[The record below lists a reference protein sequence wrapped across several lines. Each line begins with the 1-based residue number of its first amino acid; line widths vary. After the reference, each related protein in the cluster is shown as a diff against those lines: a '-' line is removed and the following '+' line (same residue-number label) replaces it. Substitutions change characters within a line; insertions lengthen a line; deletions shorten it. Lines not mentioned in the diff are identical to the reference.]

1 MNKFWEKKRPFVN
14 GELIGPKIQ
23 SNLYNLEDYK
33 FVMFDIYC
41 KSTDTYWSQA
51 TVTGI
56 AEKLGFDR
64 QKL

>member
-23 SNLYNLEDYK
+23 SNLYNLDDYK

-41 KSTDTYWSQA
+41 KSTDTYWSQD

-56 AEKLGFDR
+56 AENWVLTE